1 MTLAVGARPVLH
13 GASDAEQG
21 GMGKV
26 IEYYYS
32 TRSIYAY
39 FGAARIV
46 ALARRFGRTLVH
58 RPVDLSRVVPA
69 AGSQPFAER
78 SATVRR
84 YQFGREIE
92 RWSEYLGIPALV
104 DPTHHYGDRT
114 LPSGFVIAAQA
125 QGADV
130 DTLHHALLQALW
142 RDDRD
147 IGDAAVLGAIARECG
162 IDPAPLLA
170 DALSAATQ
178 AAFVAGT
185 EAAIAAGVLGSPSYV
200 VDGEMFYGQD
210 RLMMVER
217 ALEQPF
223 AASTLPG

>member
-1 MTLAVGARPVLH
+1 MAQT
-13 GASDAEQG
+13 
-21 GMGKV
+21 

-39 FGAARIV
+39 FGASRIV
-46 ALARRFGRTLVH
+46 ALARRFGRRLVH

-69 AGSQPFAER
+69 AGSPPFSER
-78 SATVRR
+78 SPTLRR

-114 LPSGFVIAAQA
+114 LPSGFVLAAQD
-125 QGADV
+125 QGQDV
-130 DTLHHALLQALW
+130 DALHLAVLQALW

-147 IGDAAVLGAIARECG
+147 SGDPAVLAASG

-170 DALSAATQ
+170 AAPTGRIQ
-178 AAFVAGT
+178 AQFAAAT
-185 EAAIAAGVLGSPSYV
+185 EAAIAAGVLGSPTYI

-217 ALEQPF
+217 ALERPF
-223 AASTLPG
+223 APSTIPL